1 MDKGNRFKIFVDCHV
16 FDDGFQGT
24 RTYIQ
29 GIYTYFIKCQE
40 FEFFLASNNSDALK
54 SIFGSHP
61 NVNYITYKYHNKFG
75 RLLLDI
81 PQIIKRY
88 QIDYAHFQYIVS
100 PFKRCKYIVT
110 THDVLFIDFP
120 EYFPFFNR
128 IKNTILYKFSAKFS
142 DIRLTVSGYSQKTI
156 DNHFSLKDYHITPN
170 AINDAFFENYDK
182 ALIQK
187 EVYEKFKLKEYIIYI
202 SRWEPRKNQ
211 QLVLKAFVDLK
222 LYESHQLL
230 FIGDETID
238 NKAYADIYEKLD
250 ASVKS
255 KIYSFQKTDFQTMLM
270 LLRGAKAAVYP
281 SIAEGFGIPPLE
293 SIAAKI
299 PTLCSNKTAMSDFD
313 FFEDFFFDPYDQNEF
328 NRKLKMILEND
339 FSEKINTISQKIQ
352 NRYDWEKSAEILKS
366 LIEVRK

>member
-1 MDKGNRFKIFVDCHV
+1 MNKENRVKIFVDCHV

-24 RTYIQ
+24 RTYIE
-29 GIYTYFIKCQE
+29 GIYTYLIKCQE
-40 FEFFLASNNSDALK
+40 FEFFLASNNSEALK

-88 QIDYAHFQYIVS
+88 KIDYAHFQYIVS

-170 AINDAFFENYDK
+170 AINDTFFENYDK
-182 ALIQK
+182 ALIQR

-230 FIGDETID
+230 FIGDETIH

-328 NRKLKMILEND
+328 NQKLKMILEND

-352 NRYDWEKSAEILKS
+352 NRYDWEKSAEILKG
-366 LIEVRK
+366 LIKDKK